1 MNWEE
6 RRAFNINYRK
16 QKELN
21 KIKKYREQVRKTLE
35 KNHKTFIEK
44 FHDGFYDEF
53 LENYHPRWDSIASM
67 SDYECKLF
75 DELYNKYIEERK
87 WKNTEK

>member
-35 KNHKTFIEK
+35 KNHKSFIEK

-53 LENYHPRWDSIASM
+53 LENYHPRWEHICDM
-67 SDYECKLF
+67 SDYEAREF
-75 DELYNKYIEERK
+75 DRLYDEYITK
-87 WKNTEK
+87 KKNG

>member
-53 LENYHPRWDSIASM
+53 LENYHPRWEHICDM
-67 SDYECKLF
+67 SDYEAREF
-75 DELYNKYIEERK
+75 DRLYDEYIAK
-87 WKNTEK
+87 KKNGE